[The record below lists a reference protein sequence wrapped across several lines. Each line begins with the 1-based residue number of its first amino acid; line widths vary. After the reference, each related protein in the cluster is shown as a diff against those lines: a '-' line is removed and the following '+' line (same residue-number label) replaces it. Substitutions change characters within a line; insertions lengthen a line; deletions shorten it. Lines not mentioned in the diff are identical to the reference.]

1 MRLLLRSD
9 PVPELPRHRHVPS
22 AVRVKGTRRALAVSA
37 TAQARS
43 ERFDTT
49 AERATVARLR
59 AQSGSGTQR
68 AAFSANGERFVHMAN
83 HNNESNPSGDQKA

>member
-9 PVPELPRHRHVPS
+9 PVPELPRPRHVPS
-22 AVRVKGTRRALAVSA
+22 AGSVKGTRRALAVSG

-43 ERFDTT
+43 ERLDTT

-59 AQSGSGTQR
+59 AQSGTEAQQ
-68 AAFSANGERFVHMAN
+68 AAFSATGNSCQPH
-83 HNNESNPSGDQKA
+83 KAHETGQFSRRPEA